1 MRSPAL
7 ALVGCLVAC
16 GSSGSTDHDKT
27 SGESAA
33 KPDDKQPKGEAT
45 SATTAP
51 AGPARPMVKKPLDTH
66 PLPALAKDPGGATGK
81 PIWSTGFG
89 GLGVDA
95 ARDIAVAPS
104 GDSYVVGVF
113 DGEMIAGTT
122 KIKAAGDGTKSDAFL
137 VHLGGTVGDGAA
149 FGRKVKGVKIYAE
162 DAADYLEDL
171 LRRYRARR
179 GDDDTFSTFV
189 NGLDADELVRF
200 AEPASAGV
208 ELR

>member
-1 MRSPAL
+1 MSAL
-7 ALVGCLVAC
+7 RV
-16 GSSGSTDHDKT
+16 
-27 SGESAA
+27 
-33 KPDDKQPKGEAT
+33 
-45 SATTAP
+45 
-51 AGPARPMVKKPLDTH
+51 RP
-66 PLPALAKDPGGATGK
+66 
-81 PIWSTGFG
+81 
-89 GLGVDA
+89 
-95 ARDIAVAPS
+95 
-104 GDSYVVGVF
+104 
-113 DGEMIAGTT
+113 
-122 KIKAAGDGTKSDAFL
+122 DGTKSDAFL

-189 NGLDADELVRF
+189 NRLDADELVRF